1 MNASEELLS
10 PSNTSTSTDTSTNN
24 ATSTIADADA
34 DAAFPVANNITL
46 NSTTFS
52 APPSSSLMLPSPAGA
67 ADPTTILL
75 SLGWVILLMYCACR
89 IRQAPSLQDHWL
101 GQEVRERARRNL
113 QQRRELREKEQQSP
127 EDRRALVSSSLR
139 TKRVLAQ
146 DEDGNMT
153 LGNINSSSDDEASPQ
168 QKNSFPPA
176 APDCHDDEDDE
187 EHACVI
193 CLEPFQVGDV
203 VSWSRFSKTC
213 HHVFHTDCIQPW
225 LEDKRHDD
233 CPSCRTTLIVN
244 HKEEESHATTPP
256 TTTTTTQKDEENQIY
271 DNDRDDHNEDETEE
285 DSFFVIVHGLIS
297 RAAQQASY
305 TLRNTKDSKC
315 EDLPSKSQN

>member
-10 PSNTSTSTDTSTNN
+10 PNTTTTTTTN
-24 ATSTIADADA
+24 ATSAVA
-34 DAAFPVANNITL
+34 DAAFPLANNITL

-52 APPSSSLMLPSPAGA
+52 APSSSLLPPPAGA
-67 ADPTTILL
+67 DLTTILL
-75 SLGWVILLMYCACR
+75 SLGWAVLLLYCAFR
-89 IRQAPSLQDHWL
+89 IRQAPSQDHWR

-113 QQRRELREKEQQSP
+113 HRRRELREKQQQSP
-127 EDRRALVSSSLR
+127 EDRQALVSSSLR

-153 LGNINSSSDDEASPQ
+153 LGNISSDEAIPKK
-168 QKNSFPPA
+168 KNSFPA
-176 APDCHDDEDDE
+176 APVSHDDEDQD

-203 VSWSRFSKTC
+203 VSWSRFSESC

-233 CPSCRTTLIVN
+233 CPSCRSTLIVN
-244 HKEEESHATTPP
+244 HKEEESNTTTTTP
-256 TTTTTTQKDEENQIY
+256 TTTTQKDEENQIY
-271 DNDRDDHNEDETEE
+271 DNDRNDDEDETEE

-297 RAAQQASY
+297 RAAQRASY
-305 TLRNTKDSKC
+305 TLRNTRDSTC